1 MLTDKE
7 ILKIANDTYNDF
19 SVDFLIECKFEC
31 VSIKKYID
39 LAKKTPLIQIYI
51 EQKLYD
57 SIKNVTVPAIVVPGE
72 VEKIYFCKN
81 IVNKIVKKLSKE
93 KQKMFVRAIVLHEL
107 YHIVNRS
114 EERDVNSYS
123 FMKSERRAHQE
134 FKEDYP
140 DLYKVLEEVKKKF
153 R

>member
-1 MLTDKE
+1 MLTDKD

-39 LAKKTPLIQIYI
+39 LAKKTPLIQVYI

-57 SIKNVTVPAIVVPGE
+57 SIKNVTVPAIVVRGE
-72 VEKIYFCKN
+72 VEKICFCKN

-140 DLYKVLEEVKKKF
+140 DLYKVLEEAKKKF
-153 R
+153 K